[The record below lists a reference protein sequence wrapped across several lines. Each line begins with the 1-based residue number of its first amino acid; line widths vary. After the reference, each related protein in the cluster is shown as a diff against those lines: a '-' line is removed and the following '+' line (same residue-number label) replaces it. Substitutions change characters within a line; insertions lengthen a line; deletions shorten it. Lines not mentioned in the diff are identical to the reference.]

1 VAPAGVLAG
10 FPELVKT
17 PLNRAFNQS
26 EVKMKN
32 NVVNDT
38 DQLKRRL
45 AKIEG
50 QLRGIQKM
58 LDEGRDC
65 QAIMQQL
72 IAVKSG
78 VQSASLAYVNQLATE
93 CIFDIDNEN
102 DPIMQRNKLKEII
115 DLLGKASV

>member
-1 VAPAGVLAG
+1 MAPAGVLAG

-17 PLNRAFNQS
+17 PLNRAFKES
-26 EVKMKN
+26 ELKMKN
-32 NVVNDT
+32 DVVNDN

-50 QLRGIQKM
+50 QVRGIQKM
-58 LDEGRDC
+58 LEEGRDC

-72 IAVKSG
+72 IAVRSG

-93 CIFDIDNEN
+93 CIFNIAEDN
-102 DPIMQRNKLKEII
+102 DPISQQDKLKEII
-115 DLLGKASV
+115 DLLGKASA